1 MSIHD
6 HPRLALSALVISFLF
21 AFGLA
26 VAAAPLF
33 NVSAPVLSAPS
44 CMNSS
49 SGLKCVGFVQTS
61 ANTGTLSYEML
72 VANGNT
78 GGHCPPSQ
86 VVYIVVTNVTSGQSY
101 VVYANHSCLFSQ

>member
-6 HPRLALSALVISFLF
+6 HPKLALSALFVSFLF

-26 VAAAPLF
+26 VAATSLF
-33 NVSAPVLSAPS
+33 NVSAPTLSAPS
-44 CMNSS
+44 CTNSS
-49 SGLKCVGFVQTS
+49 AGLNCVGFVQTS
-61 ANTGTLSYEML
+61 SNSGTLSYEML

-101 VVYANHSCLFSQ
+101 VIYANHSCLFSQ